1 VLQVRVGT
9 LDAQHAVKKTHT
21 SQVIKSPIEQ
31 LSRMLPEAMSV
42 QQNVVQIDDLFDD
55 LSEVLPDWMGPL
67 DFAPSDIAST
77 PTTYEYPKKT
87 DIDEAGDPLTSTLCK
102 VDRKEGKAALKSL
115 YLFPLSS
122 IPRSLYRYR
131 PSTDSCYNGIVDE
144 MSADALEQNV
154 IAVSS
159 IVDSIGTV
167 ESSSGNNIVESHSG
181 NKAITF
187 PFRLYAMLDRIER
200 GDCPINTRDIVSW
213 QPHGRCFVVHQPKAF
228 EDFALPLFFPGMNKW
243 SSFQRQVR
251 FWPSSIKAKGTK
263 HPSDLFRSLYL
274 IVRS

>member
-1 VLQVRVGT
+1 
-9 LDAQHAVKKTHT
+9 
-21 SQVIKSPIEQ
+21 
-31 LSRMLPEAMSV
+31 MLPQVMSV

-67 DFAPSDIAST
+67 DFAPSDIASM

-87 DIDEAGDPLTSTLCK
+87 DIDEAGDPLSSTLCK
-102 VDRKEGKAALKSL
+102 VDRKEGLTYGSTMSKAALKSL
-115 YLFPLSS
+115 YLFPPSS
-122 IPRSLYRYR
+122 IPRSLCRYR
-131 PSTDSCYNGIVDE
+131 PSTDSCCNGIVAE
-144 MSADALEQNV
+144 MSADALEQNA
-154 IAVSS
+154 IALSS

-167 ESSSGNNIVESHSG
+167 GSSSGNNIVESHSG

-187 PFRLYAMLDRIER
+187 PFRLYVMLDRIEC

-228 EDFALPLFFPGMNKW
+228 EEFALPLFFPGMNKW

-251 FWPSSIKAKGTK
+251 FGRVALNPRVRIHLTF
-263 HPSDLFRSLYL
+263 SDHCSLLLAAESVRLFEVMWSWKRPQRVLP
-274 IVRS
+274 